1 MNNLS
6 LRVRRI
12 KGGGYRGE
20 VSIGGVV
27 VGADSDSA
35 AQSLNAAVGL
45 GRTLVNV
52 LEQNP
57 ELKALMPPQAQAALK
72 AIQIASWAA
81 KNGELQKV
89 AKKLPA
95 AARTVANVLRS
106 IL

>member
-12 KGGGYRGE
+12 NGGYRGE
-20 VSIGGVV
+20 ISIGGIV
-27 VGADSDSA
+27 VGAESNSA

-45 GRTLVNV
+45 GRQLVNV
-52 LEQNP
+52 LEANP

-72 AIQIASWAA
+72 AIQIATWAA
-81 KNGELQKV
+81 KSGELKKV
-89 AKKLPA
+89 AKQLPA
-95 AARTVANVLRS
+95 AAKTVAAVLRS